1 MNHHEASWRNNE
13 SWWSSWWSLLI
24 FVMLVRHD
32 LPDSTCTSLMD
43 RWPWLNPQCWAHPT
57 RETSGSHLKL
67 LKFAVLPT
75 LVVDLFKILQDF
87 PSWDLLSICNSSKFN
102 ILQNIY
108 VCLSSAANIRF
119 YSETGMT
126 GQFLLEFYSLTWT
139 SYPKQLHQS
148 ILHHCPNST
157 IPIYDSYTHWTGNK
171 HVSVYE
177 NIIISF

>member
-1 MNHHEASWRNNE
+1 MIFQTQHAHL
-13 SWWSSWWSLLI
+13 WWIDGL
-24 FVMLVRHD
+24 
-32 LPDSTCTSLMD
+32 C
-43 RWPWLNPQCWAHPT
+43 NPQCWAHPT

-67 LKFAVLPT
+67 LTAVLPT
-75 LVVDLFKILQDF
+75 LVADFFLKILQDF
-87 PSWDLLSICNSSKFN
+87 PSWDLLEICNSLKFHT
-102 ILQNIY
+102 LQKIY

-119 YSETGMT
+119 YSQTGMT

-157 IPIYDSYTHWTGNK
+157 IPIYGSYTPWTGNK

-177 NIIISF
+177 NIVISF